1 MSNSFFYSRD
11 LNKPHIDKGAVT
23 ARNVEAVAEFLAK
36 GNQIITVKSR
46 RRTRYVN
53 PVPLSPIT
61 LARCQ
66 MHAARKAGAKRV
78 AHLFPS
84 TADPGVARAVARG
97 RGYGRRRTARAN
109 YLNSQATGSRSAKS

>member
-11 LNKPHIDKGAVT
+11 LDKPYVDKDAVT
-23 ARNVEAVAEFLAK
+23 ARNAEGIAEFLAK
-36 GNQIITVKSR
+36 GNRITTVKSR

-84 TADPGVARAVARG
+84 SVDPGVARAVARG
-97 RGYGRRRTARAN
+97 RGYGRR
-109 YLNSQATGSRSAKS
+109 NSWLRV